1 NLPKET
7 QQELNEIQVE
17 VQGSG
22 NVSRPEAASSYKEL
36 VEYCERI
43 ILEEADEK

>member
-1 NLPKET
+1 
-7 QQELNEIQVE
+7 
-17 VQGSG
+17 
-22 NVSRPEAASSYKEL
+22 SSYKEL